1 MNIKKLKP
9 IMVVLGLL
17 LLLLQVKAQDSR
29 VLYFMNY
36 NPYSSYTNPG
46 NPSHSR
52 LYIGIPVLSNLN
64 ISLYNSAFHYNN
76 LFKANETGTTV
87 TADKFVNSLKKNNW
101 LNTSLNIELLGFGF
115 KADNLFVSVGYRIRL
130 EEYFSFPDVLFKLPV
145 KGNMAYVDDPA
156 EMKKLRLNAMAYHE
170 LSVGLQYKLNEHLCI
185 GIRPKLLMGLAN
197 INTKN
202 SYFKMTT
209 DPQTYEIN
217 IQEQMHVNTAMV
229 VNPDSVD
236 IMKILPNVFKNMGF
250 GIDLGA
256 TYQFNDHFGV
266 SAAVT
271 DLGFVKWKTN
281 PRTFKSEVG
290 DGGAFYQDGGFCFSG
305 LNTNSLNMDSLSDGG
320 IDQVVG
326 QYKDSLLNYF
336 PLEQTYQSYVTATY
350 AKIYF
355 SGYYRINKHNAF
367 TLMFRGDIIGRSFLP
382 SFTLAYSG
390 NFFNMLD
397 VYATYSIIGNDYL
410 NVGAGLGLRLGP
422 IQLYAATDNIL
433 AAFSPLNSSLLNV
446 QMGLMINISDKKNKK
461 IKSEND
467 N

>member
-1 MNIKKLKP
+1 
-9 IMVVLGLL
+9 
-17 LLLLQVKAQDSR
+17 
-29 VLYFMNY
+29 
-36 NPYSSYTNPG
+36 
-46 NPSHSR
+46 
-52 LYIGIPVLSNLN
+52 
-64 ISLYNSAFHYNN
+64 
-76 LFKANETGTTV
+76 
-87 TADKFVNSLKKNNW
+87 
-101 LNTSLNIELLGFGF
+101 
-115 KADNLFVSVGYRIRL
+115 
-130 EEYFSFPDVLFKLPV
+130 
-145 KGNMAYVDDPA
+145 
-156 EMKKLRLNAMAYHE
+156 
-170 LSVGLQYKLNEHLCI
+170 
-185 GIRPKLLMGLAN
+185 
-197 INTKN
+197 
-202 SYFKMTT
+202 
-209 DPQTYEIN
+209 
-217 IQEQMHVNTAMV
+217 
-229 VNPDSVD
+229 
-236 IMKILPNVFKNMGF
+236 
-250 GIDLGA
+250 
-256 TYQFNDHFGV
+256 
-266 SAAVT
+266 
-271 DLGFVKWKTN
+271 
-281 PRTFKSEVG
+281 
-290 DGGAFYQDGGFCFSG
+290 
-305 LNTNSLNMDSLSDGG
+305 MDSLSDGG